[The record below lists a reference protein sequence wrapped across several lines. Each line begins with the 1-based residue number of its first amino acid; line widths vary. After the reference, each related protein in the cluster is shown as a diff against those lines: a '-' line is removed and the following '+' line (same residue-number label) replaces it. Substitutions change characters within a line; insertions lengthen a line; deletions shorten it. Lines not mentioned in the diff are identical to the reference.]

1 MAVVAV
7 IKGIRLPSLRDLPL
21 MFGLG
26 FFAVSLHHVAINFG
40 QQGVSAG
47 ASSVLAQTTPLFST
61 LIARFVFKDQ
71 VSLWRWGCV
80 LLGLFG
86 VVIVVA
92 GDHGLGSI
100 DAHGLL
106 ILLAAVSWSLY
117 FALQKHHTG
126 RYDGLTLVCYTVWSG
141 TVLLLVFLPGACGI
155 KPPWAPMRVQWAV
168 IALGMFP
175 SALAYL
181 AWAYVLA
188 HVDLSRATMTLYL
201 MPPTAMV
208 IASYALGE
216 RPTLMIVVG
225 GAGGVDE
232 CVGVESGAAGCGCS
246 GRRGPD
252 SWLSALSGCELSR
265 ASPLPQGFTAATV
278 LRAGL
283 PAPVGARR
291 GPGGGT
297 SAPRG
302 GVQLVSRPVTAA
314 HRPGPGS
321 WPRVGAW
328 LARDER

>member
-1 MAVVAV
+1 MTPLTSSPVSPWKIILAMAFVVACWGYSPTGIHIGLQAYDPVHLALLRFLLASVFMAVVAMF
-7 IKGIRLPSLRDLPL
+7 KGIRLPSLRDLPL

-86 VVIVVA
+86 VMIVVA

-141 TVLLLVFLPGACGI
+141 TVLLLVYLPGLADQVAQ
-155 KPPWAPMRVQWAV
+155 APLRVQFAV
-168 IALGMFP
+168 IALGIFP

-201 MPPTAMV
+201 TPPTAMV

-225 GAGGVDE
+225 GLVVLASVLALNLE
-232 CVGVESGAAGCGCS
+232 
-246 GRRGPD
+246 RR
-252 SWLSALSGCELSR
+252 AVVV
-265 ASPLPQGFTAATV
+265 QTV
-278 LRAGL
+278 
-283 PAPVGARR
+283 
-291 GPGGGT
+291 
-297 SAPRG
+297 
-302 GVQLVSRPVTAA
+302 
-314 HRPGPGS
+314 
-321 WPRVGAW
+321 RV
-328 LARDER
+328 